1 LVLLL
6 FPGVTIP
13 RHSRAQLYTSLGDLS
28 SAVTYTYNFIYLSVC
43 LSLARGFSCTH
54 NTHIPKHENPHP
66 PPPSLHSLLG
76 TAYKP
81 RRCGRRSH
89 RPHAALFPC
98 ASFKS
103 CSSLSLKSHILHHR
117 HGVLVIKYTH
127 IHRHTDTDTQN
138 ICTNILHTPMPS
150 DTSIIAI
157 CF

>member
-1 LVLLL
+1 MLLL

-127 IHRHTDTDTQN
+127 IHRHR
-138 ICTNILHTPMPS
+138 HTEYMYKYTTHTHAKRHINNS
-150 DTSIIAI
+150 DL
-157 CF
+157 FLNF